1 MGCPLCHLHVRY
13 PYPANSIARFD
24 LYAHEEIKQTSFGE
38 LRLTIICE
46 QSRVVGLRP
55 VIWQETLLRELKH
68 EVTEMEWL
76 SCCCNIFMSE
86 GEAGGVGRMHD
97 P

>member
-1 MGCPLCHLHVRY
+1 M
-13 PYPANSIARFD
+13 
-24 LYAHEEIKQTSFGE
+24 
-38 LRLTIICE
+38 
-46 QSRVVGLRP
+46 VGLRP